1 MNKNIALKIR
11 IYPNKK
17 QSHKI
22 NKNLGCVRYV
32 YNHLLNIYLETG
44 KVVSYKELYND
55 DTIWL
60 KESDTSSYS
69 NVQINLKKAIKNHV
83 NNPKKFGK
91 PVFKSKHNKRN
102 SYTTSVTNNNSR
114 VINKN
119 IIKIPK
125 VGYIKAKVHRIFDD
139 NYKLKSI
146 TISRDSDG
154 KYYASLLY
162 EYEVLSVENQSDKNF
177 VKMIGIDYSMA
188 HLGVLSNNEFLEYP
202 KYLLKNMEKIKK
214 LNRSFSRCIKDS
226 HNFKK
231 RKRDLANLYI
241 KIRNQRNDW
250 LSKTA
255 RNLSLEYD
263 FISIEDLDL
272 QEMSKHNHYGKSI
285 YDNSY
290 GKFTTLLNNYM
301 EKNNKKLIKV
311 DKYFPSSKKCSCC
324 GNIKNNLSLSDR
336 IYKCVCGNTLDRDIN
351 AALNIALEG
360 FRMQYNISFEDIEE
374 KYSVVGPTVVT
385 CM

>member
-17 QSHKI
+17 QSEKI

-55 DTIWL
+55 DTVWL

-139 NYKLKSI
+139 NYKLKSV
-146 TISRDSDG
+146 TISRDRDG
-154 KYYASLLY
+154 KYYTSLLY
-162 EYEVLSVENQSDKNF
+162 EYKVLSVENQSDKNF

-188 HLGVLSNNEFLEYP
+188 HLGVLSNNE
-202 KYLLKNMEKIKK
+202 
-214 LNRSFSRCIKDS
+214 
-226 HNFKK
+226 
-231 RKRDLANLYI
+231 
-241 KIRNQRNDW
+241 
-250 LSKTA
+250 
-255 RNLSLEYD
+255 
-263 FISIEDLDL
+263 
-272 QEMSKHNHYGKSI
+272 
-285 YDNSY
+285 
-290 GKFTTLLNNYM
+290 
-301 EKNNKKLIKV
+301 
-311 DKYFPSSKKCSCC
+311 DKETK
-324 GNIKNNLSLSDR
+324 
-336 IYKCVCGNTLDRDIN
+336 
-351 AALNIALEG
+351 
-360 FRMQYNISFEDIEE
+360 
-374 KYSVVGPTVVT
+374 
-385 CM
+385 